1 MSFELIYS
9 IIVPTVTLA
18 ALLYAGIEDIL
29 HREVRREI
37 VWVLMVIVGLV
48 MDTLYVINAE
58 DQNNALLLILITVVL
73 GFLVGFILFYMGVW
87 GGADT
92 KALWALSILTP
103 INPLTNNLV
112 NVDLPDLLVV
122 NIIDSM
128 VFSLLLNA
136 GLIAIFYPLIL
147 MVVNAISSTKES
159 LFNEVRGTTSQKFR
173 CFFFGYKKKVS
184 KINEKKLHFDFLEE
198 FSDKEFSGNFEGN
211 FEGRLDGKFLG
222 IFDGELL
229 GEFTGKAIGVVQLP
243 NTEDFEQLSLENAV
257 AKAEQ
262 LTKTLALVKD
272 DDDDNEAVT
281 ALLTNYRRTF
291 VESDAVTLD
300 SNEYIINIDGRL
312 TTPLKGCFIGT
323 LEGIFEGNLS
333 GKMIGKLSGD
343 FEGKSPKGKM
353 DGNITK
359 NSQDWKLKIRMGLDD
374 DDVME
379 LRQLRTLWQLRKQ
392 NKKSVWVTPGIPF
405 VALMFF
411 GYIQYLLYGNIAL
424 LLFNL

>member
-1 MSFELIYS
+1 MSFELVYS

-29 HREVRREI
+29 YREVRREI
-37 VWVLMVIVGLV
+37 IWILMVIVGLV

-58 DQNNALLLILITVVL
+58 DQNHALLLILITVVL
-73 GFLVGFILFYMGVW
+73 GFLIGFILFYLGVW

-103 INPLTNNLV
+103 VNPLTNNLV
-112 NVDLPDLLVV
+112 NIALPDLLIV

-136 GLIAIFYPLIL
+136 GLIAVFYPLIL
-147 MVVNAISSTKES
+147 MVVNTISASKES
-159 LFNEVRGTTSQKFR
+159 LFIEVRGTSSQKFR
-173 CFFFGYKKKVS
+173 CFFFGYKKNVS

-222 IFDGELL
+222 IFDGELI
-229 GEFTGKAIGVVQLP
+229 GEFTGKAIGVIQLTD
-243 NTEDFEQLSLENAV
+243 TENFEQLTFDTAIT
-257 AKAEQ
+257 KAEQ
-262 LTKTLALVKD
+262 LTKTLALRKD
-272 DDDDNEAVT
+272 DEAVT

-291 VESDAVTLD
+291 VGTEDITLE

-312 TTPLKGCFIGT
+312 TTPIKGCFTGT
-323 LEGIFEGNLS
+323 LEGIFEGKLS

-343 FEGKSPKGKM
+343 FEGQSSKGKM
-353 DGNITK
+353 NGSTIK
-359 NSQDWKLKIRMGLDD
+359 NSQDWQLNIRMGLDED
-374 DDVME
+374 EVME
-379 LRQLRTLWQLRKQ
+379 QRQLRTLWQLRKQ
-392 NKKSVWVTPGIPF
+392 GKKSVWVTPGIPF
-405 VALMFF
+405 VSLMFF
-411 GYIQYLLYGNIAL
+411 GYIQYLLFGNIAL

>member
-1 MSFELIYS
+1 MSFELVYS

-37 VWVLMVIVGLV
+37 VWVLMVIIGLV

-73 GFLVGFILFYMGVW
+73 GFLIGFILFYLGVW

-103 INPLTNNLV
+103 VNPLTTNLV
-112 NVDLPDLLVV
+112 NINLPDLLII

-147 MVVNAISSTKES
+147 MVVNAISASKES
-159 LFNEVRGTTSQKFR
+159 LFNEVRGTASQKIR
-173 CFFFGYKKKVS
+173 CFFFGYKKPVS

-198 FSDKEFSGNFEGN
+198 FTDKEFSGNFEGN

-222 IFDGELL
+222 IFDGELI
-229 GEFTGKAIGVVQLP
+229 GEFTGKVIGVIQLAD
-243 NTEDFEQLSLENAV
+243 TENFEKLTLENAIT
-257 AKAEQ
+257 KAER
-262 LTKTLALVKD
+262 LTKALELRKD
-272 DDDDNEAVT
+272 DDDDETVT
-281 ALLTNYRRTF
+281 ALLMKYRGTF
-291 VESDAVTLD
+291 EETEEVALEP
-300 SNEYIINIDGRL
+300 NEYLINIDGRY
-312 TTPLKGCFIGT
+312 THPIKGCFIGT
-323 LEGIFEGNLS
+323 LEGIFEGQLS
-333 GKMIGKLSGD
+333 GKMIGKLAGD
-343 FEGKSPKGKM
+343 FEGQSSKGKM
-353 DGNITK
+353 NGNTTK
-359 NSQDWKLKIRMGLDD
+359 NSQDWQLKIRMGLDE

-379 LRQLRTLWQLRKQ
+379 QRQLRTLWQLRKQ
-392 NKKSVWVTPGIPF
+392 HKKSVWVTPGIPF
-405 VALMFF
+405 VSLMFL